1 MPNTV
6 NSKMAKIHQSNL
18 LLTKLP
24 YFDIKRQHDPLLG
37 GVLEAF
43 EKVYSSGAYILGP
56 ALKEFE
62 CKFAGYLGVPYAAGV
77 ASGTDAL
84 IFGLKAAGIK
94 KGDEV
99 IMPSFTFTAT
109 ALAALHL
116 GAVPVFA
123 DVDARSFTLDPKSVR
138 KALSKKTKAMIPVH
152 LFGQCADMD
161 ALMDI
166 ARTSKIKVVEDAC
179 QAHGATWKGKK
190 AGAFGDAGT
199 FSFYPTKN
207 LGGIGDGGMLTT
219 SDEKLFRHVLQYR
232 NLGKGLQ
239 DPMVH
244 DEIGWTSR
252 LDSVQ
257 AAFLSIK
264 LAQLDRLNDERRK
277 LAALFEQKLH
287 RTPLLL
293 PKEVPG
299 ALHVY
304 HIYVVR
310 VPDGKRDALKVFL
323 AQEGIPSM
331 IHYATPV
338 HAQPI
343 MKKYKTRRVPLP
355 VTQALALDVLTLPFF
370 PGMSEPEVEMVAQA
384 IKKFYKG

>member
-1 MPNTV
+1 MR
-6 NSKMAKIHQSNL
+6 SFMGR
-18 LLTKLP
+18 
-24 YFDIKRQHDPLLG
+24 DIL
-37 GVLEAF
+37 
-43 EKVYSSGAYILGP
+43 S
-56 ALKEFE
+56 LKEFE
-62 CKFAGYLGVPYAAGV
+62 RKFAGYLGVPYAAGV

-99 IMPSFTFTAT
+99 VMPSFTFTAT

-138 KALSKKTKAMIPVH
+138 KAISKKTKAMIPVH
-152 LFGQCADMD
+152 LFGQTADMD
-161 ALMDI
+161 VLMEI
-166 ARTSKIKVVEDAC
+166 AKSGKLKVVEDAC

-190 AGAFGDAGT
+190 AGAFGDAGA

-219 SDEKLFRHVLQYR
+219 SNEPLYRRVLQYR
-232 NLGKGLQ
+232 NLGKGIV
-239 DPMVH
+239 DPLVH

-264 LAQLDRLNDERRK
+264 LDHLDEMNDERRK
-277 LAALFEQKLH
+277 LAGLFAQKLQKS
-287 RTPLLL
+287 PLVL
-293 PKEVPG
+293 PSEVPG

-310 VPDGKRDALKVFL
+310 VPGGKRDALKEFL
-323 AQEGIPSM
+323 AQEGVPSM

-355 VTQALALDVLTLPFF
+355 VTQALAGEVLTLPFF
-370 PGMSEPEVEMVAQA
+370 PGMTEAEVETVSQA
-384 IKKFYKG
+384 VLKFFKR